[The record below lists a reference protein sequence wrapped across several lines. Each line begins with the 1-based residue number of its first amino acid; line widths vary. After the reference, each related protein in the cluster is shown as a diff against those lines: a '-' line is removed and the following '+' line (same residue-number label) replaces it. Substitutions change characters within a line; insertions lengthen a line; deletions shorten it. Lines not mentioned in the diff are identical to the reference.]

1 MQRETADPA
10 PISGDY
16 RFIPNQ
22 SAIGTRQQAIIVST
36 AQLRFFEHNFSI
48 GVGII
53 NDRYRDVTDYSDA
66 SFCRGLNWPVL
77 SIVLLSTDP
86 DSPSDCYVLL

>member
-16 RFIPNQ
+16 RFIPKQ
-22 SAIGTRQQAIIVST
+22 SALGRLLGSKQLIVSSFLST

-53 NDRYRDVTDYSDA
+53 NDRYRDATATHHFVVD
-66 SFCRGLNWPVL
+66 
-77 SIVLLSTDP
+77 
-86 DSPSDCYVLL
+86 